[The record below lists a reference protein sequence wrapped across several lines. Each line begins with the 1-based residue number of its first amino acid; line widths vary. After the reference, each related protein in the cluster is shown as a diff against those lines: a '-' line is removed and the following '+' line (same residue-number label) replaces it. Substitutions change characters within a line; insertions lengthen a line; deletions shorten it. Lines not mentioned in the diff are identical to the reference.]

1 MVDFDSI
8 VVHYGEI
15 TLKRGKRVLY
25 EKLLRDNL
33 AKATGRKVMRLM
45 GRLIV
50 KLEDKDEVK
59 NLIEKIGKVFGV
71 VWYAPAIHL
80 ERNGLE
86 KLRDQLINTLRRES
100 INSFKLEVKR
110 SDKTFPLTSIEIA
123 RRIGL
128 EISRELGIKVDL
140 ENPEKTIYIEVT
152 EDGYYIFF
160 EKRLACRI

>member
-1 MVDFDSI
+1 
-8 VVHYGEI
+8 
-15 TLKRGKRVLY
+15 
-25 EKLLRDNL
+25 
-33 AKATGRKVMRLM
+33 M

-152 EDGYYIFF
+152 
-160 EKRLACRI
+160 

>member
-15 TLKRGKRVLY
+15 TLKRGKRVFY

-86 KLRDQLINTLRRES
+86 KL
-100 INSFKLEVKR
+100 
-110 SDKTFPLTSIEIA
+110 
-123 RRIGL
+123 
-128 EISRELGIKVDL
+128 
-140 ENPEKTIYIEVT
+140 
-152 EDGYYIFF
+152 
-160 EKRLACRI
+160 